1 MIILAIVVI
10 GFFAGWLANLVL
22 GGGTQ
27 PEDWG
32 EVVIA
37 GVAGSFVGGMLGS
50 LVFDGDLGIHPSG
63 LVGSVVGAIIVLA
76 TWRAIRSRR

>member
-1 MIILAIVVI
+1 MIILAILLI
-10 GFFAGWLANLVL
+10 GFFSGWLANLVL

-27 PEDWG
+27 PKDWG

-50 LVFDGDLGIHPSG
+50 LIFEGDLGIHPSG
-63 LVGSVVGAIIVLA
+63 LLGSIVGAIIVLA
-76 TWRAIRSRR
+76 IWRAIRSRR